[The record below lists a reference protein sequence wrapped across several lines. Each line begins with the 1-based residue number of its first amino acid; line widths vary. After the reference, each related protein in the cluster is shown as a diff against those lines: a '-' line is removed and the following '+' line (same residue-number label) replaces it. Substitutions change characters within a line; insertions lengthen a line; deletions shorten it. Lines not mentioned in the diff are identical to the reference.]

1 MDLGLRQGHR
11 YAKHAPALIRAYA
24 DGREHVRR
32 ENDPPD
38 RFLARLTIAHDPAMA
53 RLLVACVEDE
63 ILDLAEGAI
72 AARAAS
78 SSSSSLV
85 ARLTCEDDRL
95 SIPNSA
101 MMASTSRVETPLM
114 YISATASSEEDR
126 KRPQWGVFLTNARTE
141 RRPRSRECG

>member
-1 MDLGLRQGHR
+1 M
-11 YAKHAPALIRAYA
+11 
-24 DGREHVRR
+24 
-32 ENDPPD
+32 
-38 RFLARLTIAHDPAMA
+38 AH
-53 RLLVACVEDE
+53 LLVPGVDDE
-63 ILDLAEGAI
+63 ILDLAEWAV

-85 ARLTCEDDRL
+85 ARLTCEDDRHTT
-95 SIPNSA
+95 PNSA
-101 MMASTSRVETPLM
+101 MTASTSRVETPLM